1 VLLAEGDDYLATLVD
16 IFEKRAAAAR
26 AATRTA
32 SRTTGK
38 RKGR

>member
-16 IFEKRAAAAR
+16 IFDKRAAASR
-26 AATRTA
+26 AAARTA
-32 SRTTGK
+32 QTGTR

>member
-16 IFEKRAAAAR
+16 IFEQRAAAAR

-32 SRTTGK
+32 KQTGRR